1 MDISFS
7 LSQLA
12 AIAHQFMYAESR
24 VKYGSLAL
32 VWLVSGLLI
41 WKYGTGYLLY
51 YGGDVIVVGFMMWLT
66 LSIWPKLNPAIA
78 AGIVFMIAVFVEIS
92 QIFEMN
98 IIQSLLGE
106 MWFSLLFGST
116 FEWFDMVAYA
126 FGIVVCLPMTK
137 ETPSRVRKNLA

>member
-1 MDISFS
+1 
-7 LSQLA
+7 
-12 AIAHQFMYAESR
+12 MYAESR

-78 AGIVFMIAVFVEIS
+78 AGIVFMLAIVVEIS

-98 IIQSLLGE
+98 LIQSLLGE

-137 ETPSRVRKNLA
+137 DTPSRVRKNLAWGEVIPT

>member
-1 MDISFS
+1 
-7 LSQLA
+7 
-12 AIAHQFMYAESR
+12 MYAESR

-78 AGIVFMIAVFVEIS
+78 AGIVFMLAIVVEIS

-98 IIQSLLGE
+98 LIQSLLGE

-137 ETPSRVRKNLA
+137 DTPSRVRKNLA